1 MSNVQNGRTNW
12 EEKRINQK
20 KKNGSGKTKIT
31 TSSKRNVPW
40 INYIVLCNVRHRSNF
55 DGRSCEIAQFFAR
68 RVVFRPNA
76 PQKLIWKAE
85 HFRSQPLENEN
96 YLADFSEDPV
106 YNWNSQS
113 FAHRFVRIVTLIL
126 LGYFS
131 FTSNC
136 VHTRFRKRFC
146 NRKLRVEN
154 YFTIYQWTNSSSFK
168 IWLLLCMLTIFN
180 KITCMCIPYR

>member
-1 MSNVQNGRTNW
+1 M
-12 EEKRINQK
+12 
-20 KKNGSGKTKIT
+20 
-31 TSSKRNVPW
+31 
-40 INYIVLCNVRHRSNF
+40 LCNVRHRSNF

-96 YLADFSEDPV
+96 YLADFSEGPV

-113 FAHRFVRIVTLIL
+113 FAHRFVRTVTLIL

-146 NRKLRVEN
+146 NRKLRVGN